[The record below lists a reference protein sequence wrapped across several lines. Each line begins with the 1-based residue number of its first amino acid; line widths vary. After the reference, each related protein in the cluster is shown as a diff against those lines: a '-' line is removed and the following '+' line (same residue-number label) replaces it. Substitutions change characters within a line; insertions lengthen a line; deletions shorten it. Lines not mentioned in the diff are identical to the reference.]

1 MPTYVCSF
9 PHGLLDEAK
18 RAQIAQAIAARHAE
32 ATGAPAFFVQVVI
45 DESPHRTRFL
55 GGSVSDAHVWIR
67 ADIRAGRAEAV
78 RQGLMLNIMADV
90 SAITAIAAQDIWV
103 YINNLEPTD
112 MVEFG
117 HVLPRPGEEQ
127 QWFEGL
133 PAPLQKY
140 LSSLGTSRDSF
151 TL

>member
-9 PHGLLDEAK
+9 PHGLLTGTTRVRIAK
-18 RAQIAQAIAARHAE
+18 AIATRHAE

-45 DESPHRTRFL
+45 DENPNRTRFL
-55 GGSVSDAHVWIR
+55 GGSPSDEHVWIR

-78 RQGLMLNIMADV
+78 RQSLMLKIMEDI
-90 SAITAIAAQDIWV
+90 SAITGIAAQNVWV

-127 QWFEGL
+127 QWFERL
-133 PAPLQKY
+133 PAQLQAY
-140 LSSLGTSRDSF
+140 LSSLGTSSDTF